1 MFAARQRPLLVVEDR
16 LLAMRLSLNTPM
28 LSTAELPTGPAR
40 AAIAAYLE
48 GGARRFA
55 VIVRSLRSGTAVTY
69 DLEGEDAQDAD
80 GWTVAFDS
88 ALSFGESMGFVFDD
102 EMLVDRRPETLR
114 RGLAQLHEILAP
126 PRVGGDDDADES
138 VEVAPAA
145 AAPTRGIGTS
155 GDLAEILLEDAV
167 DVLDQGPAQRGGD
180 AAGGSLQEPV
190 ARDVPLSK
198 FRSPAAPAA
207 APAAE
212 PAQAETTGSRAPAT
226 LGRVRPVRVRA
237 DGGDAPPRVDPL
249 LRLLADF

>member
-28 LSTAELPTGPAR
+28 LSTAELPSGPAR

-80 GWTVAFDS
+80 GWTVALDS

-102 EMLVDRRPETLR
+102 EMLVDRRRETLR

-126 PRVGGDDDADES
+126 PRVGGEDDADES
-138 VEVAPAA
+138 VGSATAA
-145 AAPTRGIGTS
+145 AAPMREIGKP
-155 GDLAEILLEDAV
+155 GELAEILLEEVDA
-167 DVLDQGPAQRGGD
+167 LDHDPQRQGGD
-180 AAGGSLQEPV
+180 AAQSMQEPV

-198 FRSPAAPAA
+198 FRSPAAPAPA
-207 APAAE
+207 APVAE
-212 PAQAETTGSRAPAT
+212 PAPAETTGSRAPAK
-226 LGRVRPVRVRA
+226 LGRVRPVRVRVE
-237 DGGDAPPRVDPL
+237 GDAPPRIDPW